1 MHRGLPMSKGKFSQ
15 WAEEKHRQDR
25 VANGEEEDE
34 ESASFLGRFS
44 SFQNDIATQL
54 EGLSGALPDNV
65 MSEAFRARIK
75 NSIFLFL
82 AAIFF
87 TVMAVFVGIPT
98 IVLKPAK
105 FVTCIAM
112 ATLCIILAIAVMQ
125 KPEVFV
131 KSLFS
136 GGIVNALP
144 FLLLVTSLVGT
155 IYVTIFHQSY
165 LNTIASL
172 VFLSVSMIFFM
183 ASFIP
188 GGTKGLQVLARAGI
202 VVVRAAVIPM
212 WFVVRKCCESFINRV
227 MS

>member
-1 MHRGLPMSKGKFSQ
+1 MSKGKFSQ
-15 WAEEKHRQDR
+15 WVDDKHRQEER
-25 VANGEEEDE
+25 AANGEEE
-34 ESASFLGRFS
+34 ESESFLGRFS

-75 NSIFLFL
+75 NSIFLLL

-87 TVMAVFVGIPT
+87 AIMAVFVGIPT

-105 FVTCIAM
+105 FVTCVAM
-112 ATLCIILAIAVMQ
+112 ATLCIIFAIAVMQ

-136 GGIVNALP
+136 GGIVSALP

-155 IYVTIFHQSY
+155 IYITIFHQSY
-165 LNTIASL
+165 LNTIISL
-172 VFLSVSMIFFM
+172 VFLSASMIFFM

-188 GGTKGLQVLARAGI
+188 GGTKGLQVLARAGV
-202 VVVRAAVIPM
+202 VVVRTTVTPVL
-212 WFVVRKCCESFINRV
+212 FVVRKCCEAFLSRL